1 MGLRGVETGDGV
13 ATLEMAKSPWLCNAV
28 GVIYGGAI
36 AYLADAE
43 RWRCVRYVVV
53 IYGFPS
59 ADSSMRGPTL
69 QRPDSAS
76 LCALG
81 VRAHSPTHVLL
92 GDPRYRTGVPV
103 RVRQDGQHMKR
114 AGRSR
119 LPTAS

>member
-13 ATLEMAKSPWLCNAV
+13 VTLAMAKSPWLCNAF

-36 AYLADAE
+36 ADLADAE
-43 RWRCVRYVVV
+43 RRRCVRCVVV

-59 ADSSMRGPTL
+59 A

-81 VRAHSPTHVLL
+81 VRVHSPTHVLL
-92 GDPRYRTGVPV
+92 GI
-103 RVRQDGQHMKR
+103 R
-114 AGRSR
+114 AIGPAFRSGFAKMGS
-119 LPTAS
+119 T

>member
-13 ATLEMAKSPWLCNAV
+13 ATLEMAKSPWLCNAF
-28 GVIYGGAI
+28 GVIYGGAGT
-36 AYLADAE
+36 YLADAE
-43 RWRCVRYVVV
+43 RRRCVRRVVV

-76 LCALG
+76 LCALS
-81 VRAHSPTHVLL
+81 VRVHSPTHVLL

-103 RVRQDGQHMKR
+103 RFAKVG
-114 AGRSR
+114 S
-119 LPTAS
+119 T

>member
-1 MGLRGVETGDGV
+1 MGLRGVETGNGV
-13 ATLEMAKSPWLCNAV
+13 ATPEMAKSPRLCNAF

-43 RWRCVRYVVV
+43 RLRWARCVVV

-59 ADSSMRGPTL
+59 A
-69 QRPDSAS
+69 QRPDSGS

-81 VRAHSPTHVLL
+81 VRVHSPTHVLL

>member
-13 ATLEMAKSPWLCNAV
+13 VTLAMAKSSWLCNAF

-43 RWRCVRYVVV
+43 RRRCVRCVVV

-59 ADSSMRGPTL
+59 ADSSVRGPTL

-76 LCALG
+76 LCAGRPGPLADSCPARG
-81 VRAHSPTHVLL
+81 S
-92 GDPRYRTGVPV
+92 RYRTGVPV
-103 RVRQDGQHMKR
+103 
-114 AGRSR
+114 
-119 LPTAS
+119 

>member
-13 ATLEMAKSPWLCNAV
+13 VTLAMARSPWLCNAF

-36 AYLADAE
+36 ADLADAV
-43 RWRCVRYVVV
+43 RRRCVRYVVV

-81 VRAHSPTHVLL
+81 VRAHSCSARGSALSDRRS
-92 GDPRYRTGVPV
+92 GQGSPRWAAHEEGWSKPAAY
-103 RVRQDGQHMKR
+103 
-114 AGRSR
+114 S
-119 LPTAS
+119 

>member
-1 MGLRGVETGDGV
+1 MGVRGVETGDGV
-13 ATLEMAKSPWLCNAV
+13 ATLEMAKSPWLCNAF
-28 GVIYGGAI
+28 GVIYGGTI

-43 RWRCVRYVVV
+43 RRRCVRRVVV

-59 ADSSMRGPTL
+59 ADSGMRGPTL

-76 LCALG
+76 LC
-81 VRAHSPTHVLL
+81 VRVHSPTHVLL

-103 RVRQDGQHMKR
+103 SVHQDGQHMKR